1 MYKCRILPLYG
12 TWDLVE
18 NETLPI
24 CRREMIMKMMPTMRM
39 MAQMESFKNGEFE
52 GIEENEMNNIKEM
65 MTDMEKIGVN
75 NDDDEECPPACEE
88 GVIDIDISF
97 TILTDENF
105 DRGWNTWSQLPRN
118 RTKYDVLFMELYFSS
133 LRTQVKMNLYK
144 QVDSSRQF

>member
-1 MYKCRILPLYG
+1 MNKCRILPLYG
-12 TWDLVE
+12 ILDLVD

-24 CRREMIMKMMPTMRM
+24 CRRERIMKMMPTMRM

-65 MTDMEKIGVN
+65 MSDMEKMGIN

-88 GVIDIDISF
+88 DIIDIDMSF

-105 DRGWNTWSQLPRN
+105 DKGWNMWSQLPRN
-118 RTKYDVLFMELYFSS
+118 RTKYDALFMELYFSS
-133 LRTQVKMNLYK
+133 LRTQVKNEPIE
-144 QVDSSRQF
+144 SS